1 MNRTRA
7 HRAALTCMIALLAL
21 STTAFAQGKP
31 NALDFKLDPSTTAIH
46 WTLNT
51 TVHNV
56 HGTFKLKNGSL
67 RIDPATGNVTG
78 LIVIDA
84 TSGESGDSSRDKRMH
99 SVVLESAKFPDITFR
114 PTHIAGK
121 VDLGAPG
128 PITVDGVM
136 NLHGQD
142 HPMQMTVT
150 LHPKDAAIASET
162 HFVIPFV
169 AWGMK
174 DPSVMMFRT
183 EKQVTIDID
192 AMAIH
197 SADTARVQ

>member
-7 HRAALTCMIALLAL
+7 HRAALPCMIALLAL
-21 STTAFAQGKP
+21 STSAFAQEKP
-31 NALDFKLDPSTTAIH
+31 NALDFKLDPATTAIH

-56 HGTFKLKNGSL
+56 HGSFKLKNGSL
-67 RIDPATGNVTG
+67 RIDPATGNATG

-114 PTHIAGK
+114 PTHIEGK
-121 VDLGAPG
+121 VDLNASG

-162 HFVIPFV
+162 RLVIPFV

-192 AMAIH
+192 ATAIH
-197 SADTARVQ
+197 SSDTAHVQ